1 MFALAE
7 GRRGQTI
14 AQVVGRCETL
24 EVACG
29 GCKLV
34 RAWPPDQLYAGFA
47 AGATLGAVAQRLV
60 CGCGSRDGAI
70 TLRVDPRE
78 AAAISGERLE
88 VEAAAQGRSRRPS
101 AGVRRPRKSDAADL
115 RAFRR
120 IPHGP
125 DTKLGDY
132 QLYPGCRLLLFCGA
146 CTVAKG
152 YNPAGIIER
161 LRSLRTGGHDTRVS
175 AVAKAVG
182 WPCPSCGRMRWA
194 SQFAYPSDLDPR
206 EARHLAHRY
215 RN

>member
-7 GRRGQTI
+7 GRGGQTI

-24 EVACG
+24 DVACQ

-34 RAWPPDQLYAGFA
+34 RTWPPERLHADFPAQ
-47 AGATLGAVAQRLV
+47 ATLGALAERLV
-60 CGCGSRDGAI
+60 CGCGCREGQM

-78 AAAISGERLE
+78 AAAISGDRLE
-88 VEAAAQGRSRRPS
+88 VEAAAQGRHPVAGARR
-101 AGVRRPRKSDAADL
+101 ARKSDAADL

-125 DTKLGDY
+125 DTTLGEH

-152 YNPAGIIER
+152 YDPARIIDR
-161 LRSLRTGGHDTRVS
+161 MRSLRTGGHETLVS

-194 SQFAYPSDLDPR
+194 SQFAYPADLDLR
-206 EARHLAHRY
+206 EAARLAHRY